1 MFSILYEDRDILA
14 IDKPAGLAT
23 IPERRIE
30 QQSLLHELIKLY
42 PFKIYV
48 VHRLDKEVS
57 GVILFTKNST
67 AHRSLNEQFTRR
79 LVKKTYIALV
89 HGLLTRETGEIN
101 MPIRQ
106 YGSGRMA
113 VDWQTG
119 KECSTAY
126 QVQGK
131 YKNCTLLYVY
141 PHTGRR
147 HQIRVHLYNLGHP
160 VIGDLRYGDK
170 NIQKEFPRLMLHAH
184 KVEFKTVAGEERII
198 ESPQPDLFMSVLAMC
213 RNRAASEP

>member
-1 MFSILYEDRDILA
+1 MLTILYEDDQILA

-30 QQSLLHELIKLY
+30 QQSLLSDLTRLY
-42 PFKIYV
+42 TYKIYV

-57 GVILFTKNST
+57 GVVLFAKNPA
-67 AHRSLNEQFTRR
+67 AHRSLNEQFNQR
-79 LVKKTYIALV
+79 LVKKTYISLV
-89 HGLLTRETGEIN
+89 HGLLAGENGEIN

-113 VDWQTG
+113 VDWQAG
-119 KECSTAY
+119 KDCLTSY
-126 QVQGK
+126 QVQER
-131 YKNCTLLYVY
+131 YKNYTLLTLY

-160 VIGDLRYGDK
+160 VVGDPRYGEK
-170 NIQKEFPRLMLHAH
+170 NIQKGFPRLMLHAR
-184 KVEFKTVAGEERII
+184 KIEFKTMSGEAREL
-198 ESPQPDLFMSVLAMC
+198 ESPQPDLFTRVLALC
-213 RNRAASEP
+213 KG